1 MIEEMIQNILEAEE
15 KAKQIVKESITQSKD
30 IVKTAK
36 EHTVEIDHLVNK
48 ELKDKIGEATV
59 NANYVAER
67 VRKDMLDDCN
77 KNNAHLKELAEK
89 NKTQAIDFILGS
101 LTK

>member
-1 MIEEMIQNILEAEE
+1 MIEEMIQNILEAED
-15 KAKQIVKESITQSKD
+15 KAKQIVKESVIQSKD

-36 EHTVEIDHLVNK
+36 ESTIDIQRAVNK
-48 ELKDKIGEATV
+48 ELKDKIDEATV

-67 VRKDMLDDCN
+67 VRKDMIDDCE
-77 KNNAHLKELAEK
+77 KANNHLKELSIK
-89 NKTQAIDFILGS
+89 NKSEAIDFILGS